1 MPNSSNSVHTVGVLA
16 VILGLA
22 DLFLASRA
30 LFCHQLLCAGAVLGA
45 CCLAPVQ
52 ARRSLAPLSP
62 EKHNGFSTLFLSGQK
77 VVLLAPGRSWVAP
90 EGPWMS
96 LQGSLEVPPEPLL
109 ESFFQGP
116 SSRMPTLRSLFKWSF
131 LEIPLAGFPPR
142 IPLLE
147 FPLEDSSA
155 RIPLSGF
162 LLQDFSCWIPVLVFL
177 FLDSSSRI
185 PPPGFP
191 FLDYSSRI
199 PLPGF
204 LL

>member
-1 MPNSSNSVHTVGVLA
+1 MISGNPGDIGNHQISPNSVHTVGVLA
-16 VILGLA
+16 VTLGMA
-22 DLFLASRA
+22 GSSVGRFHVYVD
-30 LFCHQLLCAGAVLGA
+30 QLLCAGAVLGT

-52 ARRSLAPLSP
+52 ARRSVASFSP
-62 EKHNGFSTLFLSGQK
+62 EKHDGFSTLFLSGQK

-162 LLQDFSCWIPVLVFL
+162 LLQDFPA
-177 FLDSSSRI
+177 
-185 PPPGFP
+185 
-191 FLDYSSRI
+191 
-199 PLPGF
+199 GF
-204 LL
+204 LS